1 MLIVLGKFINAVVR
15 SCNYVIICL
24 IGDFKSLLEYI
35 AIFLLFYFWSSLFLF
50 SGYYVMLVLFV
61 TVLVVKRYGSVKR

>member
-15 SCNYVIICL
+15 SCNYVIIWL
-24 IGDFKSLLEYI
+24 MGDFKSLLEYI
-35 AIFLLFYFWSSLFLF
+35 AIFLLFYFWSSSFFF

-61 TVLVVKRYGSVKR
+61 TVLVFYKYGKVKR